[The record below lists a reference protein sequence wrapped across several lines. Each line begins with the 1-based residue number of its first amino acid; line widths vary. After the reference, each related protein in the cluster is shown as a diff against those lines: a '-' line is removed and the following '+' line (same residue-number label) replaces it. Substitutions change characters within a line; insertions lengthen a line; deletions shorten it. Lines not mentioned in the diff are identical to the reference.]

1 MTDIPMNRKAAAARA
16 LYDVPLLCR
25 RLPGTAPA
33 LAELVAAGACGPCR
47 RVAVGFRSWGAWA
60 SLASLSKHTSVAP
73 LACAAWCWNVS
84 LAVLVALRPAYNQ

>member
-33 LAELVAAGACGPCR
+33 LAELVAAGAWWGGGFFLGGGGDGL
-47 RVAVGFRSWGAWA
+47 GFRASPLTPQETDLEDYTDAW
-60 SLASLSKHTSVAP
+60 LFT
-73 LACAAWCWNVS
+73 
-84 LAVLVALRPAYNQ
+84 